1 RKEVKVGEYNA
12 VADTLEIINNSIRF
26 QGLEPPKDKTIIQEE
41 LRKISLP
48 LYSILSAL
56 TILGMIMASAFLF
69 FNIKNRNQKLIKMS
83 SPYMN
88 NLIILGGMLSYASI
102 FLFGLDGS
110 FVSEKTFETLCT
122 VSNSIYSCLNEKGLK
137 SIASFENEMS
147 LLTIIKDQKLMVI
160 VGGMLLIDLCIL
172 ICWQVVDP
180 LRRTVE
186 KYNMEV
192 CPQA

>member
-1 RKEVKVGEYNA
+1 KKEVKVGEYNA
-12 VADTLEIINNSIRF
+12 ILDSLEIINNSIKF
-26 QGLEPPKDKTIIQEE
+26 HGKEPPKDRTIIQKQ

-110 FVSEKTFETLCT
+110 FVSEKTFETLC
-122 VSNSIYSCLNEKGLK
+122 
-137 SIASFENEMS
+137 
-147 LLTIIKDQKLMVI
+147 
-160 VGGMLLIDLCIL
+160 
-172 ICWQVVDP
+172 
-180 LRRTVE
+180 
-186 KYNMEV
+186 
-192 CPQA
+192 